1 MLESFI
7 TYIEVQHNSRVQ
19 IVRSDNGQEFG
30 DDHAISY
37 YNNKDIIHQT
47 SCVDTPQQN
56 GVVERKH
63 KHLLE
68 IARAL
73 MFQAKLPYKF
83 WGDCIMTAAYLINRL
98 PSSTLQFK
106 TPYELLFR
114 KAPNYELLKVFGC
127 LVFMS
132 TLKQARSK
140 FDPRAQPCVFLGY
153 PAAKKAYK
161 VYNLVTKRIHFS
173 RDLVFYE
180 QYFPF
185 HYYQSLYVVLPNSLF
200 LPTFIPDYHSSF
212 APSPSLSPLL
222 VTTPQ
227 PEINTSISP
236 APQSHSPSDPPS
248 VFPSDPLPL
257 PSPHL
262 SHSPQHSRR
271 PTRISKPPSYLR
283 DYVFSAKV
291 KPTSYTSTSYWC
303 NLVQFSALSSMHQQS
318 IHHLNFVHEPHT
330 YKEAALHPHWV

>member
-106 TPYELLFR
+106 LLMNFCFAR
-114 KAPNYELLKVFGC
+114 LLI
-127 LVFMS
+127 MS
-132 TLKQARSK
+132 
-140 FDPRAQPCVFLGY
+140 F
-153 PAAKKAYK
+153 
-161 VYNLVTKRIHFS
+161 
-173 RDLVFYE
+173 
-180 QYFPF
+180 
-185 HYYQSLYVVLPNSLF
+185 
-200 LPTFIPDYHSSF
+200 
-212 APSPSLSPLL
+212 
-222 VTTPQ
+222 
-227 PEINTSISP
+227 
-236 APQSHSPSDPPS
+236 
-248 VFPSDPLPL
+248 
-257 PSPHL
+257 
-262 SHSPQHSRR
+262 
-271 PTRISKPPSYLR
+271 
-283 DYVFSAKV
+283 
-291 KPTSYTSTSYWC
+291 
-303 NLVQFSALSSMHQQS
+303 
-318 IHHLNFVHEPHT
+318 
-330 YKEAALHPHWV
+330 